1 MASPGLA
8 REQKYNIQYLGFILC
23 PGFTLEEINMNGK
36 MEGVTLVADW
46 DPKPDFKLGTKDIEG
61 SQTYLG
67 SLVWRHPR
75 LEIREYNIPT
85 PGPEQVLLEVKA
97 CGICGSD
104 VHMAQAD
111 SDGYIFYPGLTG
123 FPSILGH
130 EFSGVVADVGKNAIN
145 KRTNQPFKIGEPV
158 TSEEM
163 LWCGQ
168 CKPCADGQP
177 NHCERLDEVG
187 FNVNGAYTKYI
198 LVPSRTVWSLE
209 PLKAQYKGNDI
220 FVAGSLVEPTAVAY
234 NAVIERGGGI
244 RPGDRAVILG
254 GGPVGI
260 AACAILKRAGA
271 SKVIISETQPERAN
285 MALKLG
291 ADYHVNPLEE
301 DFATRVLEITDG
313 MGADIFMDATGLPEV
328 VYPGIERVIWE
339 GRTINSTVV
348 VTARANAKMPVMG
361 EVLQVRRARII
372 GAQGHSGHGNF
383 PRVIDCMASG
393 MDMTPMST
401 KKIGLHELPENI
413 LRLQTDRKECK
424 ITFIAG

>member
-1 MASPGLA
+1 
-8 REQKYNIQYLGFILC
+8 
-23 PGFTLEEINMNGK
+23 MNGK
-36 MEGVTLVADW
+36 MPGVTLVADW
-46 DPKPDFKLGTKDIEG
+46 DPKPGFKLGAKDIEG
-61 SQTYLG
+61 RQTYLG
-67 SLVWRHPR
+67 SQVWRNPR
-75 LEIREYNIPT
+75 LEIREYDVPA
-85 PGPEQVLLEVKA
+85 PGPEQVLLQVKA

-104 VHMAQAD
+104 VHMAQ
-111 SDGYIFYPGLTG
+111 SDDQGYIYYPGLTG

-130 EFSGVVADVGKNAIN
+130 EFAGVVVEAGVNAIN
-145 KRTNQPFKIGEPV
+145 KRTNRPFTVGEPV

-168 CKPCADGQP
+168 CKPCADGWP
-177 NHCERLDEVG
+177 NHCERLNELG
-187 FNVNGAYTKYI
+187 FNVNGAYTHYI
-198 LVPSRTVWSLE
+198 VVPSRTLWSLE
-209 PLKAQYKGNDI
+209 PLNSHYQGDDI
-220 FVAGSLVEPTAVAY
+220 FIAGSLVEPTAVAY

-271 SKVIISETQPERAN
+271 SKVIISETQENRAR

-291 ADYHVNPLEE
+291 ADYYVNPLKE
-301 DFATRVLEITDG
+301 DFATKVLEITDG
-313 MGADIFMDATGLPEV
+313 MGADLFMEATGLPEV

-339 GRTINSTVV
+339 GRTLNSTVV
-348 VTARANAKMPVMG
+348 VTARADARMPVMG

-383 PRVIDCMASG
+383 PRVIDCMADG

-401 KKIGLHELPENI
+401 KKVSLAELPENI
-413 LRLQTDRKECK
+413 IKLQNDRTECK
-424 ITFIAG
+424 ITYLAS